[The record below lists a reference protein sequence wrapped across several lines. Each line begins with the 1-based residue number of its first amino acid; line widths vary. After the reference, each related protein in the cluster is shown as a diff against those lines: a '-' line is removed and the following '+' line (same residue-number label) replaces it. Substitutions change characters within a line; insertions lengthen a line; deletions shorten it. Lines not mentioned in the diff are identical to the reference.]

1 MKKFLLI
8 KYYAGSPPT
17 GTIVEEEE
25 HVYKEVSPKGSSKYR
40 AWYKKSTIENK
51 PLNWIKIHEKK
62 K

>member
-25 HVYKEVSPKGSSKYR
+25 HVYRATPAKGSSKYR
-40 AWYKKSTIENK
+40 AWYKKSTIESK
-51 PLNWIKIHEKK
+51 PRNWEQLE
-62 K
+62 